1 MGVFSVFGG
10 KGKEKEKSGSA
21 YYHRLSTVSA
31 VLKYVCLILCLAILL
46 YGFSFRGS
54 EINSDNFNY
63 LLTYLGEGEVDTESY
78 KTVYFDDNDTNRFAI
93 VRGNLAVVND
103 SGSAV
108 YTFGGVRCSVDS
120 TLRLDSPQVISGAK
134 YMYIY
139 DLGGTE
145 LIVKNA
151 LETLHTISYSYPI
164 RGAVATDSGCFAVI
178 SEEKTSRS
186 SVYVY
191 DESFRVVYDCAYGSL
206 YTLSVDLNATADR
219 LLTASVDAEE
229 GEFVTTLYLYS
240 TDSEEA
246 LAKQRI
252 TGEYPYKVAFTEN
265 GGFALL
271 TDICLRIYD
280 GNANLKATVDFT
292 DKGITGFNMDKS
304 YFVRQY
310 AISTLSAAV
319 RVEVYS
325 LADGSLAWA
334 KDFENGVRLAKSCG
348 ENVFVASGSE
358 LFVVSSADGEERA
371 TVCEDE
377 AVDVLD
383 IGDGKALIIFGGM
396 AKSLDYGA
404 LFERK
409 GNEIWAQ

>member
-1 MGVFSVFGG
+1 MGVFSVFGI
-10 KGKEKEKSGSA
+10 KGKEKVKDGAA
-21 YYHRLSTVSA
+21 YYAHLHTVSA
-31 VLKYVCLILCLAILL
+31 VLKYVCLVLCLAVLL
-46 YGFSFRGS
+46 YGFSFRGG

-78 KTVYFDDNDTNRFAI
+78 KTIYFDNNDTNRFAI

-108 YTFGGVRCSVDS
+108 YTLGGVRCSVDS
-120 TLRLDSPQVISGAK
+120 TLRLDGPQVISGAK

-145 LIVKNA
+145 LVVKNA
-151 LETLHTISYSYPI
+151 LETLHTITYNYPI
-164 RGAVATDSGCFAVI
+164 RGAAATDSGCFAVI

-191 DESFRVVYDCAYGSL
+191 DESFRLVYDCAYGSL

-219 LLTASVDAEE
+219 LLTASVEAEN

-246 LAKQRI
+246 LVKQRI
-252 TGEYPYKVAFTEN
+252 AGEYPYRVMFTEN
-265 GGFALL
+265 GGFTLL
-271 TDICLRIYD
+271 TDTCLRVYD
-280 GNANLKATVDFT
+280 KDADLTATVDFS
-292 DKGITGFNMDKS
+292 DKGITKYSLDS
-304 YFVRQY
+304 TYFVRQY

-319 RVEVYS
+319 RVEVYGLS
-325 LADGSLAWA
+325 DGALAWA

-348 ENVFVASGSE
+348 GKVFIASGSE
-358 LFVVSSADGEERA
+358 LSIVFPAYGEECSV
-371 TVCEDE
+371 TCEDE

-383 IGDGKALIIFGGM
+383 IGEGKALIVFDGM
-396 AKSLDYGA
+396 AKSLDYNE
-404 LFERK
+404 LLERK
-409 GNEIWAQ
+409 GNDVWAQ

>member
-10 KGKEKEKSGSA
+10 KGREKAKDCAA
-21 YYHRLSTVSA
+21 YYARLHTVSA
-31 VLKYVCLILCLAILL
+31 VLKYVCLVLCLAVLL
-46 YGFSFRGS
+46 YGFSFRGG

-63 LLTYLGEGEVDTESY
+63 LLTYLGEGEVDTKSY
-78 KTVYFDDNDTNRFAI
+78 KTIYFDNSDTNRFAI

-103 SGSAV
+103 GGSAV
-108 YTFGGVRCSVDS
+108 YTLGGVRCSVDS

-145 LIVKNA
+145 LLVKNA
-151 LETLHTISYSYPI
+151 LETLHTVSYSYPI
-164 RGAVATDSGCFAVI
+164 RGAAATDGGCFAVI

-191 DESFRVVYDCAYGSL
+191 DDSFRLVYDCAYGSL
-206 YTLSVDLNATADR
+206 YTLSVDLNDTADR
-219 LLTASVDAEE
+219 LLTASVEAEN

-240 TDSEEA
+240 TDKEEP

-252 TGEYPYKVAFTEN
+252 AGEYPYRVMFTEN
-265 GGFALL
+265 GGFTLL
-271 TDICLRIYD
+271 TDACLRVYD
-280 GNANLKATVDFT
+280 KNADLSATVDFS
-292 DKGITGFNMDKS
+292 DKGITKYSLDKT

-319 RVEVYS
+319 RTEIYS
-325 LADGSLAWA
+325 LADGTLAWA
-334 KDFENGVRLAKSCG
+334 ADFESGVRLAKSCG
-348 ENVFVASGSE
+348 GKVFIASGSE
-358 LFVVSSADGEERA
+358 LKIVFPADGEEYA
-371 TVCEDE
+371 VTCEDE

-383 IGDGKALIIFGGM
+383 IGEGKALIVFDGM
-396 AKSLDYGA
+396 AKSLDYNE
-404 LFERK
+404 LIERK
-409 GNEIWAQ
+409 GKDIWAQ

>member
-1 MGVFSVFGG
+1 MGVFSVFGI
-10 KGKEKEKSGSA
+10 KGKEKVKDGAA
-21 YYHRLSTVSA
+21 YYAHLHTVSA
-31 VLKYVCLILCLAILL
+31 VLKYVCLVLCLAVLL

-78 KTVYFDDNDTNRFAI
+78 KTIYFDNNDTNRFAI

-108 YTFGGVRCSVDS
+108 YTLGGVRCSVDS

-145 LIVKNA
+145 LVVKNA
-151 LETLHTISYSYPI
+151 LETLHTITYNYPI
-164 RGAVATDSGCFAVI
+164 RGAAATDSGCFAVI

-191 DESFRVVYDCAYGSL
+191 DESFRLVYDCAYGSL

-219 LLTASVDAEE
+219 LLTASVEAEN

-246 LAKQRI
+246 LVKQRI
-252 TGEYPYKVAFTEN
+252 AGEYPYRVMFTEN
-265 GGFALL
+265 GGFTLL
-271 TDICLRIYD
+271 TDTCLRVYD
-280 GNANLKATVDFT
+280 KDADLTATVDFS
-292 DKGITGFNMDKS
+292 DKGITKYSLDS
-304 YFVRQY
+304 TYFVRQY

-319 RVEVYS
+319 RVEVYGLS
-325 LADGSLAWA
+325 DGALVWA

-348 ENVFVASGSE
+348 GKVFIASGSE
-358 LFVVSSADGEERA
+358 LSIVFPAYGEECSV
-371 TVCEDE
+371 TCEDE

-383 IGDGKALIIFGGM
+383 IGEGKALIVFDGM
-396 AKSLDYGA
+396 AKSLDYNE
-404 LFERK
+404 LLERK
-409 GNEIWAQ
+409 GNDVWAQ

>member
-1 MGVFSVFGG
+1 MGVFSVFGI
-10 KGKEKEKSGSA
+10 KGKEKVKDGAA
-21 YYHRLSTVSA
+21 YYAHLHTVSA
-31 VLKYVCLILCLAILL
+31 VLKYVCLVLCLAVLL
-46 YGFSFRGS
+46 YGFSFRGG

-78 KTVYFDDNDTNRFAI
+78 KTIYFDNNDTNRFAI

-108 YTFGGVRCSVDS
+108 YTLGGVRCSVDS
-120 TLRLDSPQVISGAK
+120 TLRLDGPQVISGAK

-145 LIVKNA
+145 LVVKNA
-151 LETLHTISYSYPI
+151 LETLHTITYNYPI
-164 RGAVATDSGCFAVI
+164 RGAAATDSGCFAVI

-191 DESFRVVYDCAYGSL
+191 DESFRLVYDCAYGSL

-219 LLTASVDAEE
+219 LLTASVEAEN

-246 LAKQRI
+246 LVKQRI
-252 TGEYPYKVAFTEN
+252 AGEYPYRVMFTEN
-265 GGFALL
+265 GGFTLL
-271 TDICLRIYD
+271 TDTCLRVYD
-280 GNANLKATVDFT
+280 KDADLTATVDFS
-292 DKGITGFNMDKS
+292 DKGITKYSLDS
-304 YFVRQY
+304 TYFVRQY

-319 RVEVYS
+319 RVEVYGLS
-325 LADGSLAWA
+325 DGALVWA

-348 ENVFVASGSE
+348 GKVFIASGSE
-358 LFVVSSADGEERA
+358 LSIVFPAYGEECSV
-371 TVCEDE
+371 TCEDE

-383 IGDGKALIIFGGM
+383 IGEGKALIVFDGM
-396 AKSLDYGA
+396 AKSLDYNE
-404 LFERK
+404 LLERK
-409 GNEIWAQ
+409 GNDVWAQ

>member
-1 MGVFSVFGG
+1 MGAFSVFGG
-10 KGKEKEKSGSA
+10 KGREKVKDGAA
-21 YYHRLSTVSA
+21 YYTRLHTVSA
-31 VLKYVCLILCLAILL
+31 VLKYVCLVLCLAVLL
-46 YGFSFRGS
+46 YGFSFRGG

-78 KTVYFDDNDTNRFAI
+78 KTIYFDNNDTNRFAI

-108 YTFGGVRCSVDS
+108 YTLGGVRCSVDS

-145 LIVKNA
+145 LVVKNA
-151 LETLHTISYSYPI
+151 LETLHTITYNYPI
-164 RGAVATDSGCFAVI
+164 RGAAATDSGYFAVI

-191 DESFRVVYDCAYGSL
+191 DDSFRLVYDCAYGSL
-206 YTLSVDLNATADR
+206 YTLSVDLNSSADR
-219 LLTASVDAEE
+219 LLTASVEAEN
-229 GEFVTTLYLYS
+229 GDFVTTLYLYS
-240 TDSEEA
+240 TATEEP

-252 TGEYPYKVAFTEN
+252 AGEYPYRVMFTES

-271 TDICLRIYD
+271 TDTCLRVYD
-280 GNANLKATVDFT
+280 KNANLSATVDFS
-292 DKGITGFNMDKS
+292 DHGITKYSLDAA

-319 RVEVYS
+319 RTEIYS
-325 LADGSLAWA
+325 LADGALVRAD
-334 KDFENGVRLAKSCG
+334 DFENGVRLAKSCG
-348 ENVFVASGSE
+348 GKVFIASGNE
-358 LFVVSSADGEERA
+358 LSIVFPADGEVCSV
-371 TVCEDE
+371 TCEDE

-383 IGDGKALIIFGGM
+383 IGEGKALIVFGGM
-396 AKSLDYGA
+396 AKSLDYSG
-404 LFERK
+404 LLDRK
-409 GNEIWAQ
+409 GNDIWAQ

>member
-1 MGVFSVFGG
+1 MGVFSVFGI
-10 KGKEKEKSGSA
+10 KGKEKVKDGAA
-21 YYHRLSTVSA
+21 YYAHLHTVSA
-31 VLKYVCLILCLAILL
+31 VLKYVCLVLCLAVLL

-78 KTVYFDDNDTNRFAI
+78 KTIYFDNNDTNRFAI

-108 YTFGGVRCSVDS
+108 YTLGGVRCSVDS

-145 LIVKNA
+145 LVVKNA
-151 LETLHTISYSYPI
+151 LETLHTITYNYPI
-164 RGAVATDSGCFAVI
+164 RGAAATDGGCFAVI

-191 DESFRVVYDCAYGSL
+191 DESFRLVYDCAYGSL

-219 LLTASVDAEE
+219 LLTASVEAEN

-246 LAKQRI
+246 LVKQRI
-252 TGEYPYKVAFTEN
+252 AGEYPYRVMFTEN
-265 GGFALL
+265 GGFTLL
-271 TDICLRIYD
+271 TDTCLRVYD
-280 GNANLKATVDFT
+280 KDADLTATVDFS
-292 DKGITGFNMDKS
+292 DKGITKYSLDS
-304 YFVRQY
+304 TYFVRQY

-319 RVEVYS
+319 RVEVYGLS
-325 LADGSLAWA
+325 DGALVWA

-348 ENVFVASGSE
+348 GKVFIASGSE
-358 LFVVSSADGEERA
+358 LSIVFPAYGEECSV
-371 TVCEDE
+371 TCEDE

-383 IGDGKALIIFGGM
+383 IGEGKALIVFDGM
-396 AKSLDYGA
+396 AKSLDYNE
-404 LFERK
+404 LLERK
-409 GNEIWAQ
+409 GNDVWAQ

>member
-1 MGVFSVFGG
+1 MGVFSVFGI
-10 KGKEKEKSGSA
+10 KGKEKVKDGAA
-21 YYHRLSTVSA
+21 YYAHLHTVSA
-31 VLKYVCLILCLAILL
+31 VLKYVCLVLCLAVLL
-46 YGFSFRGS
+46 YGFSFRGG

-78 KTVYFDDNDTNRFAI
+78 KTIYFDNNGTNRFAI

-108 YTFGGVRCSVDS
+108 YTLGGVRCSVDS
-120 TLRLDSPQVISGAK
+120 TLRLDGPQVISGAK

-145 LIVKNA
+145 LVVKNA
-151 LETLHTISYSYPI
+151 LETLHTITYNYPI
-164 RGAVATDSGCFAVI
+164 RGAAATDSGCFAVI

-191 DESFRVVYDCAYGSL
+191 DESFRLVYDCAYGSL

-219 LLTASVDAEE
+219 LLTASVEAEN

-246 LAKQRI
+246 LVKQRI
-252 TGEYPYKVAFTEN
+252 AGEYPYRVMFTEN
-265 GGFALL
+265 GGFTLL
-271 TDICLRIYD
+271 TDTCLRVYD
-280 GNANLKATVDFT
+280 KDADLTATVDFS
-292 DKGITGFNMDKS
+292 DKGITKYSLDS
-304 YFVRQY
+304 TYFVRQY

-319 RVEVYS
+319 RVEVYGLS
-325 LADGSLAWA
+325 DGALVWA

-348 ENVFVASGSE
+348 GKVFIASGSE
-358 LFVVSSADGEERA
+358 LSIVFPAYGEECSV
-371 TVCEDE
+371 TCEDE

-383 IGDGKALIIFGGM
+383 IGEGKALIVFDGM
-396 AKSLDYGA
+396 AKSLDYNE
-404 LFERK
+404 LLERK
-409 GNEIWAQ
+409 GNDVWAQ